1 VKKKYLVTGASGFIG
16 SHVADILSDNGYDV
30 CLFDKKISKFKQHK
44 QKMFIGNIN
53 NLNHIIKVSKNV
65 EAIFHFAA
73 TADLKAANE
82 DPFQTIENNIIG
94 TVKILKAC
102 LKNKV
107 KKIIFASSIYARSE
121 QGGFYSTSKLV
132 SEMLIERFCKKY
144 KIKFVILRF
153 GTIYGERANDFNTVQ
168 KFINDATSS
177 KKIVR
182 NSIGHESRNYI
193 HVLDVAKLTLELL
206 KKKYENKYYNIFGK
220 KNFFVKDLLKIIKKN
235 IPSLKLK
242 FSKVDNRE
250 FNYKVNPFSYKIR
263 EGKNFVKG
271 KYISLDQGV
280 KNLIEKSLSM
290 EDQNN

>member
-1 VKKKYLVTGASGFIG
+1 VKKKYLVTGASGFLG
-16 SHVADILSDNGYDV
+16 SHIADILSLHGYDV

-44 QKMFIGNIN
+44 QKMVIGSIN
-53 NLNHIIKVSKNV
+53 NLNHIIKASKNV
-65 EAIFHFAA
+65 EVIFHFAA

-121 QGGFYSTSKLV
+121 QGGFYSTSKLA

-144 KIKFVILRF
+144 KIKFIILRF
-153 GTIYGERANDFNTVQ
+153 GTVYGERANNFNTVQ
-168 KFINDATSS
+168 KFINDATSR
-177 KKIVR
+177 KKIIR
-182 NSIGHESRNYI
+182 NTIGNEIRNYI
-193 HVLDVAKLTLELL
+193 HVSDVAKLTLELL

-235 IPSLKLK
+235 VPSLKVK
-242 FSKVDNRE
+242 FSKIDNRE
-250 FNYKVNPFSYKIR
+250 FNYKVDPFSYKIR

-271 KYISLDQGV
+271 KYLNLDQGI
-280 KNLIEKSLSM
+280 KNLIQKSLSK
-290 EDQNN
+290 EDKK